1 MITRKKNENDYQ
13 SEKRSQKL
21 NEIDDLRLKKRRI
34 GELGLWENMCVG
46 CILGER
52 CARAVETRNKAR
64 PNDRV

>member
-1 MITRKKNENDYQ
+1 MQKK
-13 SEKRSQKL
+13 KL

-34 GELGLWENMCVG
+34 GELGIWENMCVG

>member
-34 GELGLWENMCVG
+34 GELGLWEKHVCWVHPR
-46 CILGER
+46 GEM
-52 CARAVETRNKAR
+52 CARG
-64 PNDRV
+64 

>member
-1 MITRKKNENDYQ
+1 MIPEKKMKMIINQ
-13 SEKRSQKL
+13 KKRSQKL

-34 GELGLWENMCVG
+34 GELGIWENMCVG